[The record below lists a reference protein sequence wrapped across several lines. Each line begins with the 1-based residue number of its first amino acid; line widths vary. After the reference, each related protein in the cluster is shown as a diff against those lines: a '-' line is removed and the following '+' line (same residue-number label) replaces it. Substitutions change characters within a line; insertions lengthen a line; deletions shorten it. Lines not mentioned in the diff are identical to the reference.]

1 MHERENARVEWLGN
15 IIANEEFIVTPLA
28 GDASFRSYFRIK
40 SPNQSRILMDDPPDK
55 ESLTQFIHVSQTLT
69 NADVLTP
76 ELLAIDKA
84 QGFLLLSDF
93 GDELLLNKLQPHNAD
108 DYYIKAINTL
118 LKIQSCCI
126 NDPQLPPFD
135 EQFMM
140 QEMELCSEWFFRAYL
155 DLKFTTEERSIIQ
168 KTMQLIA
175 SEIAHQPIV
184 FIHRDYHSRNLM
196 LVMENEHEELG
207 VIDFQDA
214 MRGPLTYDLV
224 SLLKDCYISWPRD
237 RIIEWVT
244 YFYENCELAHSYSLP
259 EFIKAFDLAGL
270 QRHIKVL
277 GVFCRLNLRDKKLG
291 YMKDLPRTL
300 TYVRECAEMYPE
312 LHPFFELLQN
322 RVNLI

>member
-40 SPNQSRILMDDPPDK
+40 SPNKSRILMDAPPDK
-55 ESLTQFIHVSQTLT
+55 ESLSQFIHVSQTLS

-76 ELLAIDKA
+76 ELLAVDKP

-93 GDELLLNKLQPHNAD
+93 GDELLLNKLQSHNAD

-118 LKIQSCCI
+118 FKIQSCCI
-126 NDPQLPPFD
+126 NDPQLPSFD
-135 EQFMM
+135 QKFMM
-140 QEMELCSEWFFRAYL
+140 QEMELCSEWFFKSYL
-155 DLKFTTEERSIIQ
+155 DLKFTSEELFIIQ
-168 KTMQLIA
+168 KTMQWIA
-175 SEIAHQPIV
+175 SEVAQQPLV

-196 LVMENEHEELG
+196 LVKIKEHEELG

-224 SLLKDCYISWPRD
+224 SLLKDCYVTWPRD
-237 RIIEWVT
+237 RVIEWVT
-244 YFYENCELAHSYSLP
+244 YFYTNCNLAHSYSLP
-259 EFIKAFDLAGL
+259 DFVKAFDLAGL

-277 GVFCRLNLRDKKLG
+277 GVFCRLNLRDKKSG

-300 TYVRECAEMYPE
+300 AYVRECAEMYPE
-312 LHPFFELLQN
+312 LHPFFELIQN